1 MAIGRP
7 RGKNGKVPLYVYDPA
22 VGKKRYIGSFDT
34 VQDARKAER
43 LAKRRFGTPAPID
56 ADVPGWR
63 QILIPDELSECER
76 AVAAGEQ
83 LVYFV
88 QGIDGGPIKIGIAV
102 DPDERLR
109 ELQCFSP
116 LRLAIR
122 RVMPGGQAKEAEIHA
137 RFRHERLWGEWFEPE
152 FEVVEFA
159 RAKHLFGRDGAKLPV
174 DRLRAERAAWRKR
187 TEELETLITTVQ
199 RELAD
204 ALRLRMIDVD
214 EVEAA

>member
-1 MAIGRP
+1 MAIGSP
-7 RGKNGKVPLYVYDPA
+7 RGKNGMRPVYCYDPTAGRKLYVGSA
-22 VGKKRYIGSFDT
+22 ATLEEAQRLELLTKQRVGGRSRRSGSS
-34 VQDARKAER
+34 A
-43 LAKRRFGTPAPID
+43 
-56 ADVPGWR
+56 GWR
-63 QILIPDELSECER
+63 EVLSDHEREACER
-76 AVAAGEQ
+76 AIEAGEQ

-109 ELQCFSP
+109 ELS
-116 LRLAIR
+116 
-122 RVMPGGQAKEAEIHA
+122 GQAKEAEIHA

-174 DRLRAERAAWRKR
+174 DRLRAERSAWRKR